1 VAHHELTLDKLRH
14 DLKTEATWWSI
25 AMGKLDWVKELVRA
39 EEQME
44 ETGIVDFSIGFDN
57 DRTLIQETLNLLQVL
72 KNEFIESATAFNELK
87 ASALGRIKIY
97 GIAKTQADYMLFRNG
112 FKMIFS
118 LKEPGQI
125 SIRFNFLGPGLS
137 PSPLPTA
144 PPIVG
149 QSSQNLMEEHL
160 LVAKKGPF
168 GDLVW
173 TFKDRE
179 IRIDSVVRYHLTLFI
194 QESSK

>member
-1 VAHHELTLDKLRH
+1 MAKL
-14 DLKTEATWWSI
+14 E
-25 AMGKLDWVKELVRA
+25 WVKDLVRA

-44 ETGIVDFSIGFDN
+44 ETGIVDLSIGFDN
-57 DRTLIQETLNLLQVL
+57 DRTLAQETLSLLQIL
-72 KNEFIESATAFNELK
+72 KNEFIDAATAFNELK

-97 GIAKTQADYMLFRNG
+97 GIAKTQADFMLFRNG

-125 SIRFNFLGPGLS
+125 SIRFNFLGPGFT
-137 PSPLPTA
+137 PSALPSAT
-144 PPIVG
+144 

-168 GDLVW
+168 GEMIW
-173 TFKDRE
+173 TFQEKE
-179 IRIDSVVRYHLTLFI
+179 IRIDSVVRYHMTLFI
-194 QESSK
+194 KESAK